1 MLKYV
6 DLWLYAHPRD
16 AYTKNLGMVAFTHSF
31 LNSLNQHL
39 LTIKGVWHTVGTQ
52 NMFVNE

>member
-1 MLKYV
+1 MLKCV